1 MFGELIIGL
10 QGSPQHL
17 EKSTTTKNKDKNSCK
32 IKKKVIPFNI
42 ILFFCYQDR
51 KHNYGIEWHLN

>member
-32 IKKKVIPFNI
+32 IKRLFYMLYIYKKHKENGR
-42 ILFFCYQDR
+42 C
-51 KHNYGIEWHLN
+51 

>member
-17 EKSTTTKNKDKNSCK
+17 EKSTTKKNKDKNSC
-32 IKKKVIPFNI
+32 
-42 ILFFCYQDR
+42 
-51 KHNYGIEWHLN
+51 